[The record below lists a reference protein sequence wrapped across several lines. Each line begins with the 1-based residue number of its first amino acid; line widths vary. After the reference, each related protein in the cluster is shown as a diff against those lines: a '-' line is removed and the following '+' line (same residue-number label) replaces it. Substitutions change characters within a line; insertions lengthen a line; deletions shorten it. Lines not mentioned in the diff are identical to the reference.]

1 MAIFITQGRYTA
13 DAIKGMVDNP
23 QNCEKAVA
31 DLMEKAGAKLLALS
45 DIHQIAAGSFAI
57 CPGSAF

>member
-23 QNCEKAVA
+23 KIVRKPSQT
-31 DLMEKAGAKLLALS
+31 
-45 DIHQIAAGSFAI
+45 
-57 CPGSAF
+57 